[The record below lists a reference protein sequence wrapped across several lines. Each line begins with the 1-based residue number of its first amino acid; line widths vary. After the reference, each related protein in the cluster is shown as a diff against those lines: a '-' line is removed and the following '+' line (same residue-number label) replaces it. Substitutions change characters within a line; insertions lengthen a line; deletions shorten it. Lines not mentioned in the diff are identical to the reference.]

1 MDGLGHPE
9 ALEGRRLGGDR
20 LKAHGD
26 RLAGERREEEELELG
41 VAPVEPGP
49 DARQPRRGLAL
60 QSGEQPQAERD
71 RREELAIEPGPVE
84 QLIVDPDAH
93 QDAVRS
99 RLEMQ
104 LARPV
109 AGGPEKEREHLAD
122 AGEIHDR
129 AVRAVGSA
137 VDRLVRGS
145 VVPPREG
152 RDSGNARSKWSTAS
166 WRPARR

>member
-49 DARQPRRGLAL
+49 DTRQPRRGLAL

-71 RREELAIEPGPVE
+71 RREELAIEPGTVE
-84 QLIVDPDAH
+84 VMVGASSDDIREKATFEIV
-93 QDAVRS
+93 
-99 RLEMQ
+99 
-104 LARPV
+104 
-109 AGGPEKEREHLAD
+109 
-122 AGEIHDR
+122 GEVTD
-129 AVRAVGSA
+129 
-137 VDRLVRGS
+137 
-145 VVPPREG
+145 VVEG
-152 RDSGNARSKWSTAS
+152 AS
-166 WRPARR
+166 WTWDAAPE